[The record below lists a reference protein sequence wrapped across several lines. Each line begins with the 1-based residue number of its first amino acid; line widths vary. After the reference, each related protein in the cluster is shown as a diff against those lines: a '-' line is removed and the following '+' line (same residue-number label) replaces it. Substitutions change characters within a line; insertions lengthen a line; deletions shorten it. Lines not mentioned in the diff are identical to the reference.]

1 MNHLVLRAGRRGVL
15 IADVAESA
23 DGHGIGYGIM
33 LKRLDKALWYAQA
46 TGLPL
51 FLVRES
57 TINRVVFRLESDDV
71 RILPRQGLRAMV
83 LKALWYAAAPFRIGA
98 PWLWLQAAVA
108 RFVLGQLYARV
119 ERSDHVPGSIRRAV
133 LRPHSLY
140 ARLKRASA
148 EYARRSDAVWR
159 TKVKAEEYRRHR
171 ATPRPPMLSRTLRLP
186 SSLEREAL
194 ASAVRAGIDASAPLV
209 TVHVRESGYRAAAGL
224 RQRGWDDLR
233 NARIESYHKAFAAL
247 VERGFTVVR
256 LGDPTMTPV
265 TLPGVV
271 DLATSPARTEALEA
285 WCVLRSRFLIGS
297 DSGPSWLA
305 FLLGVP
311 VLTVNAVHLRDM
323 LRPCDRMI
331 CKLVTERATRRRLS
345 LTEMLAPAFLR
356 NGLRTDLYEH
366 AENTPRDLKEAALD
380 MADLCE
386 GEAKLLHPQRVFN
399 KLLMAAGRQLPQD
412 WTGLQGIALLR
423 RPKGALSRRFARR
436 YLSA

>member
-15 IADVAESA
+15 LADVAESA

-46 TGLPL
+46 TEQSL

-57 TINRVVFRLESDDV
+57 AINRVVFRLESDDV
-71 RILPRQGLRAMV
+71 RILPRHGLRALL

-98 PWLWLQAAVA
+98 PWLWLRATVA
-108 RFVLGQLYARV
+108 RLVLGQIYARV
-119 ERSDHVPGSIRRAV
+119 ERSERLPGSIRRV
-133 LRPHSLY
+133 ILRAHTLY
-140 ARLKRASA
+140 ERCKRASA
-148 EYARRSDAVWR
+148 EYARRSDAVWGA
-159 TKVKAEEYRRHR
+159 KVKAEEYRRRR
-171 ATPRPPMLSRTLRLP
+171 ASEPLVPPRTLRLP
-186 SSLEREAL
+186 PSLEHEAL
-194 ASAVRAGIDASAPLV
+194 ASAARAGIDPSAPLV

-224 RQRGWDDLR
+224 RQRGWDDSR
-233 NARIESYHKAFAAL
+233 NARIESYRKAFEAL
-247 VERGFTVVR
+247 VARGFMVVR
-256 LGDPTMTPV
+256 LGDPTMTPISM
-265 TLPGVV
+265 PGVV
-271 DLATSPARTEALEA
+271 DLALSPARTEALEA

-331 CKLVTERATRRRLS
+331 CKLVKDRTTGRLLS
-345 LTEMLAPAFLR
+345 LAEMLDPPFLR
-356 NGLRTDLYEH
+356 NGLRPDLYERLD
-366 AENTPRDLKEAALD
+366 NSPRDIKEAALD

-386 GEAKLLHPQRVFN
+386 REEKLLHPQRVFN